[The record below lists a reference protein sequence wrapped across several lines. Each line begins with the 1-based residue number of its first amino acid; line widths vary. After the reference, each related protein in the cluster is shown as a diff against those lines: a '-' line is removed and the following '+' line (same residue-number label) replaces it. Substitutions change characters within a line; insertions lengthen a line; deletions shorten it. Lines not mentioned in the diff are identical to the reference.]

1 MTRTG
6 ICTNTAESCSKA
18 LSGEKITLAEGEPFV
33 CPECNQPLI
42 AVEIPKTD
50 SISKINRNILIGATA
65 AILLVA
71 AILIVRM
78 LLTGETNTPAQTANQ
93 SPVGNAGGELITIPT
108 GLTPEEQLA
117 FYMHLTDS
125 LSEMRQQDSLDIV
138 AYERRIA
145 ELVQKGDDK
154 KAEQYRQEMTGL
166 KNKLQKQEIIIRGYE
181 SKLEQLKE
189 QFAEKE
195 AGYIE
200 QIRTEKLASAQAKQA
215 AQEARNK
222 NQQLSQTAEQYAETI
237 EKTYSVKAEN
247 FQLLGLDDNGQK
259 LKAKHNRNVKKI
271 EGFKLSFDIRS
282 NIAGK
287 KIGSLDGMK
296 VELVGPNGGLVH
308 NGPVP
313 LSGEIDGEWFPV
325 ENANLDLKLN
335 PVSDLKEGEYQVRVY
350 DRDGNLCGQQRYQLH
365 KTGFLGL

>member
-1 MTRTG
+1 MSRTG
-6 ICTNTAESCSKA
+6 ICANTADSCSKA
-18 LSGEKITLAEGEPFV
+18 LSGEQIALAADAPFV
-33 CPECNQPLI
+33 CPECGHPLI
-42 AVEIPKTD
+42 EFGAHKHD

-65 AILLVA
+65 TVLLIA
-71 AILIVRM
+71 AVFIIRALM
-78 LLTGETNTPAQTANQ
+78 DTEAEPATGADAPPQQ
-93 SPVGNAGGELITIPT
+93 ISAGGELITIPT

-145 ELVQKGDDK
+145 ELVQKGEDN
-154 KAEQYRQEMTGL
+154 KAEQYRKEKIALQ
-166 KNKLQKQEIIIRGYE
+166 NKLAKQEIIIRGYE

-195 AGYIE
+195 AGYID
-200 QIRTEKLASAQAKQA
+200 QIRREKLASAQAKQA
-215 AQEARNK
+215 AQEARSRNE
-222 NQQLSQTAEQYAETI
+222 QLSQTNQEYAQTI
-237 EKTYSVKAEN
+237 DKTYSVKAEN
-247 FQLLGLDDNGQK
+247 FQLLGLDDSGQQ

-296 VELVGPNGGLVH
+296 VEMVGPGGALVH
-308 NGPVP
+308 NGPIA

-335 PVSDLKEGEYQVRVY
+335 PVGQLEEGEYQVRVY
-350 DRDGNLCGQQRYQLH
+350 DRDGNLCGQQHYQLF